1 MNKGLKTAI
10 YAAMIGVAGYFGYT
24 IYQFM
29 KESDKGEKKKDT
41 LDEDTQEEL
50 LEIADVKTQSDGT
63 YLIGTINPDI
73 YGLPDVISDI
83 FDFQSEYSNNFI
95 ADKEINLSDDDAVDT
110 TGYGQNNYDFIDVLN
125 PEVGQSVQFS
135 NAVVDL
141 HIHNVNNFEYWF
153 VINDINCTQGYGE
166 LNSFT
171 LYSAS
176 NMEPLQPISLNS
188 NVIGYQFLESEIVF
202 VEIIIACKD
211 NYDAY
216 LDAITISF
224 YLNVGGFIQEGGAL
238 PTINGVDLVV
248 SPMPPI
254 SEEVITTQQN

>member
-1 MNKGLKTAI
+1 MNKGLKAAI
-10 YAAMIGVAGYFGYT
+10 YATMIGVAGYFGYT

-29 KESDKGEKKKDT
+29 KESDKEENKNDT

-63 YLIGTINPDI
+63 YLIGTIN
-73 YGLPDVISDI
+73 
-83 FDFQSEYSNNFI
+83 
-95 ADKEINLSDDDAVDT
+95 
-110 TGYGQNNYDFIDVLN
+110 
-125 PEVGQSVQFS
+125 
-135 NAVVDL
+135 AVVDL

-153 VINDINCTQGYGE
+153 VINDISCTQGYGE

-171 LYSAS
+171 FYSAS
-176 NMEPLQPISLNS
+176 NMEILQPISLNS
-188 NVIGYQFLESEIVF
+188 NVIGYQFLESQIVF

-238 PTINGVDLVV
+238 PTINGVYLLV
-248 SPMPPI
+248 SLMPPI
-254 SEEVITTQQN
+254 SEEVIITQQN